1 MADKKGRCVVLAGG
15 PIRAEELRLLRPGD
29 TVWAADAGLKA
40 ARRAGLVPELCLGD
54 WDSCE
59 QPRDAKE
66 LIALPAEKDDTDTHH
81 AARLIAERGFAE
93 ALLLGCLGGRLDH
106 TLANLSTLLYLTGQ
120 GVRCWLVGADAA
132 VTALHSGSL
141 RLPRRPECYFSVFAA
156 AGEAR
161 GVTLRGMK
169 YPLDRALVT
178 EQFPIGVSNEIL
190 QETGEVTVEN
200 GTLLLVY
207 SKRE

>member
-1 MADKKGRCVVLAGG
+1 MAEKKGRCVVLAGG
-15 PIRAEELRLLRPGD
+15 PIRDEELALLRAED

-40 ARRAGLVPELCLGD
+40 AQRAGVVPDLCLGD

-59 QPRDAKE
+59 RPKDARE

-81 AARLIAERGFAE
+81 AARLIAGRGFQQ

-106 TLANLSTLLYLTGQ
+106 TLANLHTLLYLTGQ
-120 GVRCWLVGADAA
+120 GVRCWLVGAGSA
-132 VTALHSGSL
+132 VTALQNGSL
-141 RLPRRPECYFSVFAA
+141 RLPRRPKCYFSVFAA
-156 AGEAR
+156 DGDAC

-178 EQFPIGVSNEIL
+178 ERFPIGVSNEIL
-190 QETGEVTVEN
+190 EETGEVTVEN